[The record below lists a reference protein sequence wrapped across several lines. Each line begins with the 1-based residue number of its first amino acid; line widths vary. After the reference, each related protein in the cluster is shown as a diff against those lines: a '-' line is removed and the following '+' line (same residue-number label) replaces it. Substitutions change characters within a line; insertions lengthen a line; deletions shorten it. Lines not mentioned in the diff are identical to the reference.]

1 MGKNVSAE
9 LSPLEQEFRR
19 RKENSRGGMLFIR
32 QSPDYYW
39 LLFEDAEEAAPILG
53 MDVERFGSHVTP
65 RIRFHRTKL
74 DTYLPM
80 IIRAGKRPIIQEKIT
95 INNNQ
100 NSEDKTMKPET
111 LNINESGNVQ
121 NNAQVNNSMA
131 IRTEAD
137 VTEAQDIMP
146 VVTPKKEEGGSKT
159 ADVPQTSDIKP
170 QTSEKPAPKVK
181 TNLKPVNVKP
191 ETKQAAPASLPTL
204 TLSVYTTK
212 RGEQAPRI
220 DGFGGE
226 EDPRWKRHYDE
237 KMRLSKEKEQA
248 KKKNEKIRQQM
259 KGKSAEEKEALLK
272 KIIHVGSDPFG
283 ASYFTDRTNGE
294 KTYYFCMG
302 AKYMDVAQQL
312 VDAYNS
318 GDEQAIALA
327 EQAVIDCKS
336 GIVAEI
342 EASRN
347 ADGDKVETLPET
359 KTEGKTYSEAY
370 IADLLT
376 RATKQDAKALAE
388 LNKIMAKAA

>member
-19 RKENSRGGMLFIR
+19 RKENSRGGMLLIR

-65 RIRFHRTKL
+65 RIRFYHTKL

-121 NNAQVNNSMA
+121 NNAQVNNIKTS
-131 IRTEAD
+131 AD
-137 VTEAQDIMP
+137 VAEVDDIMP
-146 VVTPKKEEGGSKT
+146 VVTPKASGLTPDPSPKGEGSKPET
-159 ADVPQTSDIKP
+159 RNLKP
-170 QTSEKPAPKVK
+170 ETKVK
-181 TNLKPVNVKP
+181 TNLKPVNLKP

-204 TLSVYTTK
+204 TLAVYTTK

-226 EDPRWKRHYDE
+226 EDPRWKKHYDE
-237 KMRLSKEKEQA
+237 KIRLSNKREKA
-248 KKKNEKIRQQM
+248 KRKNNKLHQEM
-259 KGKSAEEKEALLK
+259 KGKSAAEKEELLK
-272 KIIHVGSDPFG
+272 KIIHVPSDPFG
-283 ASYFTDRTNGE
+283 ANYFIDHITGE
-294 KTYYFCMG
+294 KKYYFIMG
-302 AKYMDVAQQL
+302 AKYMGVAQQL

-318 GDEQAIALA
+318 GDEQVIALA

-347 ADGDKVETLPET
+347 SNGDEPDTCNVKPET
-359 KTEGKTYSEAY
+359 KVYTAAEV
-370 IADLLT
+370 ADLIQ
-376 RATKQDAKALAE
+376 RIANNDPKALAE
-388 LNKIMAKAA
+388 YDALTKKAA